1 MIIVVGESLGKG
13 GTRSHLAS
21 LFGVSVPE
29 MMARV
34 LWINLWEYQYT
45 TTSLYVEAI
54 ERMAREEDHVL
65 LLGRRVVRA
74 FGLADR
80 GPFEVVSRNAGLGP
94 LIVPVPHPSGLN
106 RWYNAPAHRVVAEL
120 VLSSIWRITL

>member
-13 GTRSHLAS
+13 GTRSHLAR
-21 LFGVSVPE
+21 LLDVSVPE
-29 MMARV
+29 MMAHV
-34 LWINLWEYQYT
+34 LWINLWEYPHT
-45 TTSLYVEAI
+45 TTSIYVDAI
-54 ERMAREEDHVL
+54 ERLAREEDAVL

-74 FGLADR
+74 FDLADR

-106 RWYNAPAHRVVAEL
+106 RWYNVPANVAAAET
-120 VLSSIWRITL
+120 VLRSLWRINR